1 MLCYDL
7 NRDTIMQGRSLRI
20 DYKYPCSVI
29 AVYPPVAL
37 ENQDAEKEKGGQ
49 MFRKILVCLDGSNLS
64 EQILRYVSEE
74 ASSSD
79 KKMILLNVVTL
90 PIATPIAIP
99 GDASNITPML
109 PTPEQIAADEA
120 KAEKYLEKKA
130 QSLKELGIK
139 TKCVVV
145 MGDPG
150 SAIVDY
156 AEKNAIDLI
165 AIATHGRSGLR
176 RILFG
181 SVAEYVIKH
190 SKLPILLIKPK

>member
-1 MLCYDL
+1 
-7 NRDTIMQGRSLRI
+7 
-20 DYKYPCSVI
+20 
-29 AVYPPVAL
+29 
-37 ENQDAEKEKGGQ
+37 
-49 MFRKILVCLDGSNLS
+49 MFQKILVCLDGSNLS

-74 ASSSD
+74 ASGSN
-79 KKMILLNVVTL
+79 KKVTLLNAVTL
-90 PIATPIAIP
+90 PITTPVAIP
-99 GDASNITPML
+99 GDASNIMPMM
-109 PTPEQIAADEA
+109 PSPEQIAADEA
-120 KAEKYLEKKA
+120 KAKKYLEKQA

-139 TKCVVV
+139 TECVVV
-145 MGDPG
+145 IGDPG
-150 SAIVDY
+150 SSIVDY